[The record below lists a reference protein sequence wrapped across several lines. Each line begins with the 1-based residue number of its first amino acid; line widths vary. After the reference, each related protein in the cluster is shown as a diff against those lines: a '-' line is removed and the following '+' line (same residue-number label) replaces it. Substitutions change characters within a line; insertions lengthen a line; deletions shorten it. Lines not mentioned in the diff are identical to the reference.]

1 MSNLHSDP
9 SLADRFTNEYGAFGN
24 LFKEAAL
31 VKRGLSAQGLKTI
44 GTSCAGCTKK
54 ALIE

>member
-9 SLADRFTNEYGAFGN
+9 PLADRFTNEYGAFGN

-31 VKRGLSAQGLKTI
+31 VKKGPLSARLEDNRHKLRWLYEDSTY
-44 GTSCAGCTKK
+44 
-54 ALIE
+54 

>member
-9 SLADRFTNEYGAFGN
+9 VLADRFTNEYGAFGN

-31 VKRGLSAQGLKTI
+31 VKRGL
-44 GTSCAGCTKK
+44 
-54 ALIE
+54 